1 MSNDSNK
8 SFLKILVDDADDADD
23 AAGGGGADADGDGC
37 DVCDGAA
44 ADGAA
49 DGCTVVDV
57 VDDNALEKITD
68 NIMHEFKFFCQ
79 HCFKEIDE
87 ISAPLTC
94 GHFICNCMCEKWGV
108 CPCDK

>member
-8 SFLKILVDDADDADD
+8 SFLKILVDADG
-23 AAGGGGADADGDGC
+23 AGAGDGGADGDGC
-37 DVCDGAA
+37 DACM
-44 ADGAA
+44 
-49 DGCTVVDV
+49 VVDV
-57 VDDNALEKITD
+57 LHDNALEKITD
-68 NIMHEFKFFCQ
+68 NIMHEFKIQCQ

>member
-8 SFLKILVDDADDADD
+8 SFLKILVDDDD
-23 AAGGGGADADGDGC
+23 GGGGAGANDDGC
-37 DVCDGAA
+37 D
-44 ADGAA
+44 
-49 DGCTVVDV
+49 GCAIVDVVDVDVVDV

-68 NIMHEFKFFCQ
+68 NIMHEFKIHCQ

-87 ISAPLTC
+87 ITAPLTC